1 MLLSPPYSNKNEVIN
16 MEHTKEQLA
25 IFDCIENSE
34 NHLIE
39 MQVQEQE
46 KQQQLLKQQIDFQTE

>member
-1 MLLSPPYSNKNEVIN
+1 